1 MSTRTRTWSTAI
13 PVDHTQIKLGP
24 TKVRDLR
31 TDIEERVDGI
41 LAGFV
46 NTGTTNGLLLGRLLT
61 VGTASTAYPGTGA
74 AAAIDIFGMTTNSL
88 VEVFI
93 RTQSSNEI
101 QLTEQGRLMMGKLR
115 NDQYIV
121 GVGTGGGNVNILK
134 VNTAS
139 VVEFGTGALVPSGG
153 IIIWSGASNAIPA
166 GWLLCDGNNSTP
178 NLTNRFVIGA
188 GATYAVGVSSGA
200 TTHTLLTAE
209 MPAHTHDT
217 KVYYGESANLPK
229 LNAADAGATLN
240 NTFAGALSTGGD
252 GAHNNMP
259 PYYALCY
266 IMKT

>member
-1 MSTRTRTWSTAI
+1 MARTRTWSTTI
-13 PVDHTQIKLGP
+13 PVDHTAIKLGP